1 MMDMDGEQNQRLRE
15 VESRVNQIESD
26 LAAIMAR
33 LDTLTSVCR
42 ALAILAGA
50 AIGID
55 VLPMV
60 GA

>member
-1 MMDMDGEQNQRLRE
+1 MDMDGEQNKRLRE

-33 LDTLTSVCR
+33 LDTLTSVGR

>member
-1 MMDMDGEQNQRLRE
+1 MDMDGEQNQRLRE

-33 LDTLTSVCR
+33 LDTLTSVGR
-42 ALAILAGA
+42 ALALLASA

-55 VLPMV
+55 VLPMM

>member
-1 MMDMDGEQNQRLRE
+1 MDMDGEQNTRLRE
-15 VESRVNQIESD
+15 VESRMNQVESN

-33 LDTLTSVCR
+33 LDTLSSIGK

-50 AIGID
+50 SLGID
-55 VLPMV
+55 IMPAL

>member
-15 VESRVNQIESD
+15 VEYRGNQIESD

-33 LDTLTSVCR
+33 LDTLTSVGR